1 MMLSSCPWMFF
12 CFFPPLFLNLTF
24 SRGILFG
31 CWDAERRSTHWLL
44 CTHSPDLTFWAC
56 VQSKEEPGMT
66 LHRLGRCVIRNMG
79 GIMSGTMEDMVQSVT
94 SLKSTRERITSLCCE
109 KIVFSPLWD
118 QLLNW
123 NQLST
128 HQMTIWI
135 EDLFPLFDL
144 HTWPPANDANF
155 LSTTMFDSLLLWFL
169 FVFTLAPSRALLQE
183 DILPIWSRKFKANSN
198 TWQEMVLWFKQPF

>member
-1 MMLSSCPWMFF
+1 MCDFYSSKVHATIDHFQLSWWAMMLSSCPWMFF

-56 VQSKEEPGMT
+56 VQSKEEPGMA

-144 HTWPPANDANF
+144 HTWNLLRIFWVPRCLIPFCFGFYLF
-155 LSTTMFDSLLLWFL
+155 LL
-169 FVFTLAPSRALLQE
+169 
-183 DILPIWSRKFKANSN
+183 
-198 TWQEMVLWFKQPF
+198 